1 MAKFS
6 IYNKS
11 SAEMQEVSSNSVDLI
26 VTSPPYN
33 IGTMYGEY
41 KDNLSLEEFRKLLI
55 NVFSESYRILKEEG
69 TIIIE
74 CADSVVVDDTYI
86 QLAGYVQSLCL
97 NARLSLMERHVNF
110 VNSQNGKELPDHGLN
125 LEYSSDKNVHSNCHQ
140 IMVFSKSKDVS
151 FKKDSGKVL
160 YFNYSESKDHPCP
173 ISSEV
178 KNFVLENYY
187 KEGFVVADVFMGTAE
202 LGVEVLKRSG
212 SFIGFELDKT
222 MFGVAQE
229 NLDRVS

>member
-11 SAEMQEVSSNSVDLI
+11 SAEMLEVSSNSVDLI

-33 IGTMYGEY
+33 IGTVYGEY
-41 KDNLSLEEFRKLLI
+41 KDNLSLEEYRKLL
-55 NVFSESYRILKEEG
+55 NSFFSESYRILKEEG

-74 CADSVVVDDTYI
+74 CADSVVVNGTYI

-97 NARLSLMERHVNF
+97 SIGLSLTGRHVNF
-110 VNSQNGKELPDHGLN
+110 VNSDGGKELPDHGLN
-125 LEYSSDKNVHSNCHQ
+125 LEYSSDKNAHSNCHQ

-151 FKKDSGKVL
+151 FKKDDGRIL
-160 YFNYSESKDHPCP
+160 YFNYVESKDHPCP

-202 LGVEVLKRSG
+202 LGVEVLKRGG
-212 SFIGFELDKT
+212 SFIGFELEKT
-222 MFGVAQE
+222 IFCVAQE
-229 NLDRVS
+229 NLDQVS